1 MSCEANL
8 VVFTSEDL
16 KLCTNN
22 FHKNNLIGL
31 TQFGKLYRGQIK
43 QQGFSIG
50 SQAGDVTV
58 KVWDER
64 SSCITFTN
72 DEFLMVKEEIQFLT
86 HPSIKGHP
94 NLVNLIGYCC
104 EKEVKGVIYDLSPWD
119 TLHNLIPKDNINW
132 VQRVNVLL
140 QFAQLL
146 EFLHNKEKPYLVLN
160 TNASHIMLDW
170 EGKPTLVDY
179 GLISGG
185 IIGEMT
191 PLKKKMPMHTI
202 GFVDPFFAAKGGSY
216 WDTSCDVFSFGVI
229 LLGLIAKRNS
239 ELENVGKPQ
248 LGLDSLVHNWAK
260 NVYRPNFSLVHRSLQ
275 EDWGYF
281 TEDGTAITELGMRC
295 VEFFPVNRPTMKKV
309 VECLQG
315 LLGFRRLEDARPNK
329 REKTFHGN

>member
-1 MSCEANL
+1 MGCEANL
-8 VVFTSEDL
+8 IVFTSEDL

-43 QQGFSIG
+43 QQGFNIG
-50 SQAGDVTV
+50 SQAGEVTV
-58 KVWDER
+58 KIWDER

-72 DEFLMVKEEIQFLT
+72 DEFLMVKEEAQFLT
-86 HPSIKGHP
+86 QPSIKGYP
-94 NLVNLIGYCC
+94 NLVKLIGYCC
-104 EKEVKGVIYDLSPWD
+104 EKEVKGVVYDLNPWD
-119 TLHNLIPKDNINW
+119 TLHNLTPKDNLNW
-132 VQRVNVLL
+132 VQRINVLL

-160 TNASHIMLDW
+160 INASHIMLDW
-170 EGKPTLVDY
+170 ECKPTLVDF

-191 PLKKKMPMHTI
+191 PLKKKMPMSTI

-229 LLGLIAKRNS
+229 LLGLVAKRNS

-260 NVYRPNFSLVHRSLQ
+260 NVYRPNCSLVHRSLQ

-281 TEDGTAITELGMRC
+281 AEDGSAITELGMRC

-309 VECLQG
+309 IECLQG
-315 LLGFRRLEDARPNK
+315 LLAFQRLEDARPSK

>member
-1 MSCEANL
+1 MGCEANL
-8 VVFTSEDL
+8 IVFTSEDL

-43 QQGFSIG
+43 QQGFNIG

-58 KVWDER
+58 KIWDER

-72 DEFLMVKEEIQFLT
+72 DEFLMVKEEVQFLT
-86 HPSIKGHP
+86 QPSIKGYP
-94 NLVNLIGYCC
+94 NLVKLIGYCC
-104 EKEVKGVIYDLSPWD
+104 EKEVKGVVYDLNPWD
-119 TLHNLIPKDNINW
+119 TLHNLTPKDNLNW
-132 VQRVNVLL
+132 VQRINVLL

-170 EGKPTLVDY
+170 ECKPTLVDF

-191 PLKKKMPMHTI
+191 PLKTKMPMSTI

-260 NVYRPNFSLVHRSLQ
+260 NVYRPNCSLVHRSLQ
-275 EDWGYF
+275 EDWGCF
-281 TEDGTAITELGMRC
+281 AEDGSAITELGMRC

-315 LLGFRRLEDARPNK
+315 LLAFQRLEDARPSK